1 MADNVKYKF
10 IQNVGDYFPSG
21 YFSEDFIDKVQKASG
36 LNADQMAELCK
47 PYVKLRGE
55 YEKYKNYILNNNP
68 RVKDA
73 IKHTH
78 DFHTLLLR
86 ILGYDTTRPYQ
97 QFVTINEDDHSVVP
111 VRHILTRGGNTTMLV
126 MEMQHL
132 IKTGEQE
139 PAGLFEQ
146 QYNVKDGELTTP
158 VTIRHQQYYAGQW
171 SELFSLPTDRE
182 THISPA
188 VINKAIDAIFLL
200 PEKERPHFILMMAGN
215 TMFLLDSDKWN
226 RGSYLVFSMDE
237 LFSQASI
244 AAFRKY
250 YALFHLLVCKDTLA
264 ADSETVLMDQLVEE
278 SYKSAYEVTKDLK
291 EGVIL
296 SVETLANEALWYWK
310 RELDNPDSE
319 LKDNPLSNIDY
330 TDDTF
335 ESEVKDDCLTII
347 YRMLF
352 IFYAESRDELDIL
365 PTKDE
370 VYRDG
375 YSLDMLRDLEKVPMI
390 TDESRN
396 GYFFHDSLND
406 LFWLLANGY
415 RQGQEANKSFSV
427 RKIDSPLFSNK
438 RLHHLANV
446 KIRNVEWQKIIRAL
460 SLSNRDKQVGR
471 ISYAN
476 LGVNQLGSVYESLLA
491 YRGFYA
497 EQDYIE
503 VHKAGKPEEG
513 TFLVPYSRMDDFKAN
528 EILCD
533 ENGEPK
539 ILPQGTFVYR
549 LNGRDRQKSASYYT
563 PEVLTRSTVKYTLKS
578 ILDEV
583 AAGKRK
589 AQDLLDLKIL
599 EPAMGAAA
607 FQNEVINQLAE
618 AYLAYEQQQRHED
631 GKQNWRIAPDHY
643 RDELQKVKAYIA
655 THNVY
660 GVDLNPT
667 AIELG
672 KLSLWLNVIHK
683 DMETPFFSNRLAL
696 GNAVIGA
703 WLKVYDKK
711 DILGIPGIKNKKGK
725 NGGLQPNEWWTKAPH
740 KVHFNKVQFNNGS
753 IKSSVKRSVNEI
765 YHFLLPD
772 KNMLALRS
780 IKDVF
785 IPADATEEERIKL
798 KETRKAQI
806 KGMKDKL
813 DDWTA
818 PISGEDFQI
827 LQRIS
832 AKIDKRLFEYFT
844 FQWDIERLTNNKTDL
859 WGVAGQTNI
868 EFGSLAEN
876 YAEKERLNDTRYR
889 HDNAY
894 FRLKNVLDYWCA
906 LWFWEFD
913 DVHQLPTRR
922 EYWSDI
928 EAMLDIKDA
937 EIDSRTARALHTY
950 VEKDGQLGFF
960 AQNHQ
965 NDLFAQSQLDNMV
978 HEEPHHD
985 DDNEENKEGK
995 NSSSDW
1001 QETEEISEI
1010 KTKSKQEIL
1019 SETKGV
1025 VRSFFDDSPRFQTV
1039 AKYAARYHFF
1049 HPMLE
1054 FIEVFWL
1061 RDGFDIIC
1069 GNPPW
1074 IMLGFDETGIIS
1086 ESYPEIAIRNVAA
1099 SDVTTKRQSLFNTNK
1114 NLLAVYKKEEIE
1126 VCASIAFTN
1135 AVSNYP
1141 LLVGQKANLYKC
1153 ILTNCMDLAS
1163 EEGGYIGILCP
1174 ESIYDD
1180 PKGQPLR
1187 RELYK
1192 RLRYHFQYQNELRLF
1207 AEVDHHTVYGD
1218 QLLGPRSSSPNFLS
1232 IHNLFHPSTVD
1243 SCFVHSGDGLCLG
1256 KKDNKGNW
1264 NTKGHF
1270 DRIVHFT
1277 IKELEVLSKIF
1288 ENGKNCDCTKL
1299 VSIHSSSIMNVLRNF
1314 AAFNKTVANISP
1326 EPIITVAFDETGCLR
1341 KGYTKREVI
1350 YPSKNQLVYVGPHV
1364 FVSNPVYK
1372 NPRKSCVLNSD
1383 YDSVNLMKIKE
1394 NYLPRTCYTLQIP
1407 LAKIA
1412 ELQKGFCIGNDSDG
1426 KPIYDEW
1433 LSYYKA
1439 GFRRMMGSDSER
1451 SLSGA
1456 IIPANYVHIG
1466 SIKSIV
1472 FKNVWNLL
1480 EFVGICSS
1488 LPLDFKIKIMG
1499 VTDLHKDR
1507 ITTLPL
1513 GINNIYQKSLYC
1525 RTLMLNCLTK
1535 EYTDLWQSCWR
1546 PEYAQEQW
1554 SISDPRL
1561 KPFTGLTEE
1570 WTWETPLRNY
1580 FERRQA
1586 LVEIDVLAAMALGL
1600 SLKDLELIYTIQFP
1614 VLQQNENDT
1623 WYDAKGNIVFTCSKG
1638 LNGVGCERKEWESIR
1653 GNLSEDGLT
1662 YEGTEATYIHTI
1674 DPKKS
1679 EMYGGE
1685 QTTYYAPYTKCD
1697 RIADY
1702 RRAWAFFENRL

>member
-1 MADNVKYKF
+1 MAENVKYKF

-36 LNADQMAELCK
+36 LNSDQMTELCK

-55 YEKYKNYILNNNP
+55 YEKYKNYILNTHP

-78 DFHTLLLR
+78 DFHTLLLN
-86 ILGYDTTRPYQ
+86 ILGYDTTCAYQ
-97 QFVTINEDDHSVVP
+97 QFITINEDDHSVVP
-111 VRHILTRGGNTTMLV
+111 VRHILTRNGKTTMLV

-132 IKTGEQE
+132 IKTDEQE

-146 QYNVKDGELTTP
+146 QYNVVEDGQTSS
-158 VTIRHQQYYAGQW
+158 VIIRHQQYYAGQW
-171 SELFSLPTDRE
+171 SELFTLPKDE
-182 THISPA
+182 EAHISPA

-200 PEKERPHFILMMAGN
+200 PEEHRPHFILMMAGN
-215 TMFLLDSDKWN
+215 TMFLLDSDKWS
-226 RGSYLVFSMDE
+226 RGSYLEFSMDE

-244 AAFRKY
+244 SAFRKY
-250 YALFHLLVCKDTLA
+250 YALFHLLICKDTLA
-264 ADSETVLMDQLVEE
+264 ADSESVLMDKLVEE

-310 RELDNPDSE
+310 KELTNPDTT
-319 LKDNPLSNIDY
+319 LKSNPLSSIDY

-335 ESEVKDDCLTII
+335 EAEVKDDCLNII
-347 YRMLF
+347 YRLLF

-370 VYRDG
+370 VYKDG
-375 YSLDMLRDLEKVPMI
+375 YSLEMLRDLEKAPMR
-390 TDESRN
+390 TEESRN
-396 GYFFHDSLND
+396 GYFFNDSLND

-415 RQGQEANKSFSV
+415 RQGQQDNKSFSV
-427 RKIDSPLFSNK
+427 RKIDSPLFDNR
-438 RLHHLANV
+438 RLHHLKDV
-446 KIRNVEWQKIIRAL
+446 KIRNIEWQKIIRAL

-503 VHKAGKPEEG
+503 VHKVGKPEEG
-513 TFLVPYSRMDDFKAN
+513 TFLVPYSRMDDFEAD

-533 ENGEPK
+533 EQGEPK

-583 AAGKRK
+583 AEGKRK

-618 AYLAYEQQQRHED
+618 AYLTYQQQQRHKAGFKE
-631 GKQNWRIAPDHY
+631 WRIAPDHY

-711 DILGIPGIKNKKGK
+711 DIIGHFVTVKGK
-725 NGGLQPNEWWTKAPH
+725 YKLLPNEWWTKAPH
-740 KVHFNKVQFNNGS
+740 KIHFNKVNFENGKV
-753 IKSSVKRSVNEI
+753 KSAVKRSVNEI

-772 KNMLALRS
+772 KNMLAVRS

-785 IPADATEEERIKL
+785 IPADATEEKRLKL

-806 KGMKDKL
+806 KGMKEML

-818 PISGEDFQI
+818 PISSEEFQI

-832 AKIDKRLFEYFT
+832 AKIDKRLLEYFT

-859 WGVAGQTNI
+859 WGIYGQTTL

-889 HDNAY
+889 HNNAY
-894 FRLKNVLDYWCA
+894 FILKNVMDYWCS

-913 DVHQLPTRR
+913 DAHELPTRR
-922 EYWSDI
+922 EFWSDI
-928 EAMLDIKDA
+928 EAILQVKDEDLNA
-937 EIDSRTARALHTY
+937 RTKRALQTY

-960 AQNHQ
+960 GENHQ
-965 NDLFAQSQLDNMV
+965 NDLFAQAKYENMA
-978 HEEPHHD
+978 HEDPHHD
-985 DDNEENKEGK
+985 EDTDLEDNDEVSELKTQSK
-995 NSSSDW
+995 
-1001 QETEEISEI
+1001 EEILGD
-1010 KTKSKQEIL
+1010 TQ
-1019 SETKGV
+1019 GA
-1025 VRSFFDDSPRFQTV
+1025 VRTFFDDSMRFKTV
-1039 AKYAARYHFF
+1039 KKYADRYHFF

-1074 IMLGFDETGIIS
+1074 IKLEFNEANIIS
-1086 ESYPEIAIRNVAA
+1086 DKYPEVAIRKVSAPDVRQRINDFLGNPAMRDLYTSEQYENVG
-1099 SDVTTKRQSLFNTNK
+1099 ST
-1114 NLLAVYKKEEIE
+1114 
-1126 VCASIAFTN
+1126 AFLN
-1135 AVSNYP
+1135 AYCNYP
-1141 LLVGQKANLYKC
+1141 LLVGQQTNLYKC
-1153 ILTNCMDLAS
+1153 VLENTMDLAS
-1163 EEGGYIGILCP
+1163 EEKGFIGLLTP

-1192 RLRYHFQYQNELRLF
+1192 RLRYHFQYVNTLKLF
-1207 AEVDHHTVYGD
+1207 SEILHWVTYGSNI
-1218 QLLGPRSSSPNFLS
+1218 LGGKKATPSFYS
-1232 IHNLFHPSTVD
+1232 INNLYHPSTID
-1243 SCFVHSGDGLCLG
+1243 GCFVHNGEGQCGGL
-1256 KKDNKGNW
+1256 KTIDGNW
-1264 NTKGHF
+1264 NTKSHK
-1270 DRIVHFT
+1270 DRVILYDAS
-1277 IKELEVLSKIF
+1277 KLELLSKIF
-1288 ENGKNCDCTKL
+1288 EDGSTADSAKL
-1299 VSIHSSSIMNVLRNF
+1299 VSIHSTEVLKVLEKIEAFKTHVRDYNHIITECLHETGAPNAGIIKRDTHYPNVDEYDMVYNGPHIYVANPFCKNPRREC
-1314 AAFNKTVANISP
+1314 TVAN
-1326 EPIITVAFDETGCLR
+1326 R
-1341 KGYTKREVI
+1341 
-1350 YPSKNQLVYVGPHV
+1350 
-1364 FVSNPVYK
+1364 
-1372 NPRKSCVLNSD
+1372 D
-1383 YDSVNLMKIKE
+1383 YDTLDLSSIDADFMSRSNYRRLISINDFKSYVRGFSLGQKDGKQIFDNYLDNYKVGFRNMMSQSGERTLICASIVMDFYMKTIGSDNLM
-1394 NYLPRTCYTLQIP
+1394 P
-1407 LAKIA
+1407 
-1412 ELQKGFCIGNDSDG
+1412 S
-1426 KPIYDEW
+1426 
-1433 LSYYKA
+1433 
-1439 GFRRMMGSDSER
+1439 RMQS
-1451 SLSGA
+1451 
-1456 IIPANYVHIG
+1456 
-1466 SIKSIV
+1466 
-1472 FKNVWNLL
+1472 F
-1480 EFVGICSS
+1480 
-1488 LPLDFKIKIMG
+1488 
-1499 VTDLHKDR
+1499 
-1507 ITTLPL
+1507 PL
-1513 GINNIYQKSLYC
+1513 GVAEKYQSAMYS
-1525 RTLMLNCLTK
+1525 RTLLLNCLTVH
-1535 EYTDLWQSCWR
+1535 YADLWQSCWR
-1546 PEYAQEQW
+1546 PEYAQEEW
-1554 SISDPRL
+1554 SPSDPRL

-1570 WTWETPLRNY
+1570 WTWDTPLRNY

-1653 GNLSEDGLT
+1653 GNLSEDSMT

-1685 QTTYYAPYTKCD
+1685 QVTYYAPYTKCD

>member
-1 MADNVKYKF
+1 MAENVKYKF

-36 LNADQMAELCK
+36 LNSDQMTELCK

-55 YEKYKNYILNNNP
+55 YEKYKNYILNTHP

-78 DFHTLLLR
+78 DFHTLLLN
-86 ILGYDTTRPYQ
+86 ILGYDTTCAYQ
-97 QFVTINEDDHSVVP
+97 QFFTINEDDHSVVP
-111 VRHILTRGGNTTMLV
+111 VRHILTRNGKTTMLV

-132 IKTGEQE
+132 IKTDEQE

-146 QYNVKDGELTTP
+146 QYNVVEDGQTSS
-158 VTIRHQQYYAGQW
+158 VIIRHQQYYAGQW
-171 SELFSLPTDRE
+171 SELFTLPKDKE
-182 THISPA
+182 AHISPA

-200 PEKERPHFILMMAGN
+200 PEEHRPHFILMMAGN

-226 RGSYLVFSMDE
+226 RGSYLEFSMDE

-244 AAFRKY
+244 SAFRKY
-250 YALFHLLVCKDTLA
+250 YALFHLLICKDTLA
-264 ADSETVLMDQLVEE
+264 ADSESVLMDKLVEE

-310 RELDNPDSE
+310 KELTNPDTT
-319 LKDNPLSNIDY
+319 LKSNPLSSIDY

-335 ESEVKDDCLTII
+335 EAEVKDDCLNII
-347 YRMLF
+347 YRLLF

-370 VYRDG
+370 VYKDG
-375 YSLDMLRDLEKVPMI
+375 YSLEMLRDLEKAPMR
-390 TDESRN
+390 TEESRN
-396 GYFFHDSLND
+396 GYFFNDSLND

-415 RQGQEANKSFSV
+415 RQGQQDNKSFSV
-427 RKIDSPLFSNK
+427 RKIDSPLFDNR
-438 RLHHLANV
+438 RLHHLKDV
-446 KIRNVEWQKIIRAL
+446 KIRNIEWQKIIRAL

-503 VHKAGKPEEG
+503 VHKVGKPEEG
-513 TFLVPYSRMDDFKAN
+513 TFLVPYSRMDDFEAD

-533 ENGEPK
+533 EQGEPK

-583 AAGKRK
+583 AEGKRK

-618 AYLAYEQQQRHED
+618 AYLTYQQQQRHEA
-631 GKQNWRIAPDHY
+631 GFKEWRIAPDHY

-711 DILGIPGIKNKKGK
+711 DIIGHSVTVKGK
-725 NGGLQPNEWWTKAPH
+725 YKLLPNEWWTKAPH
-740 KVHFNKVQFNNGS
+740 KIHFNKVNFENGKV
-753 IKSSVKRSVNEI
+753 KSAVKRSVNEI

-772 KNMLALRS
+772 KNMLAVRS

-785 IPADATEEERIKL
+785 IPADATEEERLKL

-806 KGMKDKL
+806 KGMKEML

-818 PISGEDFQI
+818 PISSEEFQI

-832 AKIDKRLFEYFT
+832 AKIDKRLLEYFT

-859 WGVAGQTNI
+859 WGIYGQTTL

-889 HDNAY
+889 HNNAY
-894 FRLKNVLDYWCA
+894 FILKNVMDYWCA

-913 DVHQLPTRR
+913 DAHELPTRR
-922 EYWSDI
+922 EFWSDI
-928 EAMLDIKDA
+928 EAILQVKDEDLNA
-937 EIDSRTARALHTY
+937 RTKRALQTY

-960 AQNHQ
+960 GENHQ
-965 NDLFAQSQLDNMV
+965 NDLFAQAQYENMA
-978 HEEPHHD
+978 HEDPHHD
-985 DDNEENKEGK
+985 GDTDLEDNDEVSELKTQSK
-995 NSSSDW
+995 
-1001 QETEEISEI
+1001 EEILGD
-1010 KTKSKQEIL
+1010 TQG
-1019 SETKGV
+1019 T
-1025 VRSFFDDSPRFQTV
+1025 VRTFFDDSMRFKTV
-1039 AKYAARYHFF
+1039 KKYADRYHFF

-1074 IMLGFDETGIIS
+1074 IKLEFNEANIIS
-1086 ESYPEIAIRNVAA
+1086 DKYPEVAIRKVSAPDVRQRINDFLGNPAMRDLYTSEQYENVG
-1099 SDVTTKRQSLFNTNK
+1099 ST
-1114 NLLAVYKKEEIE
+1114 
-1126 VCASIAFTN
+1126 AFLN
-1135 AVSNYP
+1135 AYCNYP
-1141 LLVGQKANLYKC
+1141 LLVGQQTNLYKC
-1153 ILTNCMDLAS
+1153 VLENTMDLAS
-1163 EEGGYIGILCP
+1163 EEKGFIGLLTP

-1192 RLRYHFQYQNELRLF
+1192 RLRYHFQYVNELRLF
-1207 AEVDHHTVYGD
+1207 AEVHHHTVYGD
-1218 QLLGPRSSSPNFLS
+1218 QLLGPRRSSSPRFASLS
-1232 IHNLFHPSTVD
+1232 NLYHPNTVD
-1243 SCFVHSGDGLCLG
+1243 ACFAHDGYGLCGG
-1256 KKDNKGNW
+1256 KKDKNNKW
-1264 NTKGHF
+1264 NINGHK
-1270 DRIVHFT
+1270 DRIVYYNEERLRVIADALEEGADWNSVKLPSIYVQEVVDVLEKFSFFKTHLSNYNCIISEGLHEVGSVDKGIMKRFTSYPQLDKYEMIYSGPHF
-1277 IKELEVLSKIF
+1277 
-1288 ENGKNCDCTKL
+1288 
-1299 VSIHSSSIMNVLRNF
+1299 
-1314 AAFNKTVANISP
+1314 
-1326 EPIITVAFDETGCLR
+1326 
-1341 KGYTKREVI
+1341 
-1350 YPSKNQLVYVGPHV
+1350 YVG
-1364 FVSNPVYK
+1364 NPFYK
-1372 NPRKSCVLNSD
+1372 SPRKECILNSD
-1383 YDSVNLMKIKE
+1383 YDTVNTTSISD
-1394 NYLPRTCYTLQIP
+1394 NFIPRTNYIP
-1407 LAKIA
+1407 ININEEYKH
-1412 ELQKGFCIGNDSDG
+1412 QVKGFYIKQSPDGTPEYDSWID
-1426 KPIYDEW
+1426 
-1433 LSYYKA
+1433 YYKM
-1439 GFRRMMGSDSER
+1439 GFRRMIGSDSER
-1451 SLSGA
+1451 TLSGA
-1456 IIPANYVHIG
+1456 ILLPKTMHIG
-1466 SIKSIV
+1466 GVVSVTFKSYWHLCEFASLSSSI
-1472 FKNVWNLL
+1472 
-1480 EFVGICSS
+1480 
-1488 LPLDFKIKIMG
+1488 PLDFYVKTLKITDIHANRLLPFPMG
-1499 VTDLHKDR
+1499 IDNKYKVALYSR
-1507 ITTLPL
+1507 IL
-1513 GINNIYQKSLYC
+1513 Q
-1525 RTLMLNCLTK
+1525 LNCLTMA
-1535 EYTDLWQSCWR
+1535 YFDLWQSCWR
-1546 PEYAQEQW
+1546 PEYAQEEW
-1554 SISDPRL
+1554 SLSDPRL

-1570 WTWETPLRNY
+1570 WTWDTPLRNY

-1623 WYDAKGNIVFTCSKG
+1623 WYDAKGNIVFTCSSG
-1638 LNGVGCERKEWESIR
+1638 LKGVGCERKEWEAIR
-1653 GNLSEDGLT
+1653 GSLSEDGMT
-1662 YEGTEATYIHTI
+1662 CEGTAPTYVHTI

-1685 QTTYYAPYTKCD
+1685 EVTYYAPYNKCD

>member
-1 MADNVKYKF
+1 MAENVKYKF

-36 LNADQMAELCK
+36 LNSDQMTELCK

-55 YEKYKNYILNNNP
+55 YEKYKNYILNTHP

-78 DFHTLLLR
+78 DFHTLLLN
-86 ILGYDTTRPYQ
+86 ILGYDTTCAYQ
-97 QFVTINEDDHSVVP
+97 QFITINEDDHSVVP
-111 VRHILTRGGNTTMLV
+111 VRHILTRNGKTTMLV

-132 IKTGEQE
+132 IKTDEQE

-146 QYNVKDGELTTP
+146 QYNVVEDGQTSS
-158 VTIRHQQYYAGQW
+158 VIIRHQQYYAGQW
-171 SELFSLPTDRE
+171 SELFTLPKDE
-182 THISPA
+182 EAHISPA

-200 PEKERPHFILMMAGN
+200 PEEHRPHFILMMAGN

-226 RGSYLVFSMDE
+226 RGSYLEFSMDE

-244 AAFRKY
+244 SAFRKY
-250 YALFHLLVCKDTLA
+250 YALFHLLICKDTLA
-264 ADSETVLMDQLVEE
+264 ADSESVLMDKLVEE

-310 RELDNPDSE
+310 KELTNPDTT
-319 LKDNPLSNIDY
+319 LKDNPLSSIDY

-335 ESEVKDDCLTII
+335 EAEVKDDCLNII
-347 YRMLF
+347 YRLLF

-370 VYRDG
+370 VYKDG
-375 YSLDMLRDLEKVPMI
+375 YSLEMLRDLEKAPMR
-390 TDESRN
+390 TEESRN
-396 GYFFHDSLND
+396 GYFFNDSLND

-415 RQGQEANKSFSV
+415 RQGQQDNKSFSV
-427 RKIDSPLFSNK
+427 RKIDSPLFDNR
-438 RLHHLANV
+438 RLHHLKDV
-446 KIRNVEWQKIIRAL
+446 KIRNIEWQKIIRAL

-503 VHKAGKPEEG
+503 VHKVGKPEEG
-513 TFLVPYSRMDDFKAN
+513 TFLVPYSRMDDFEAD

-533 ENGEPK
+533 EQGEPK

-583 AAGKRK
+583 AEGKRK

-618 AYLAYEQQQRHED
+618 AYLTYQQQQRHEA
-631 GKQNWRIAPDHY
+631 GFKEWRIAPDHY

-711 DILGIPGIKNKKGK
+711 DIIGHSVTVKGK
-725 NGGLQPNEWWTKAPH
+725 YKLLPNEWWTKAPH
-740 KVHFNKVQFNNGS
+740 KIHFNKVNFENGKV
-753 IKSSVKRSVNEI
+753 KSAVKRSVNEI

-772 KNMLALRS
+772 KNMLAVRS

-785 IPADATEEERIKL
+785 IPADATEEERLKL

-806 KGMKDKL
+806 KGMKEML

-818 PISGEDFQI
+818 PISSEEFQI

-832 AKIDKRLFEYFT
+832 AKIDKRLLEYFT

-859 WGVAGQTNI
+859 WGIYGQTTL

-889 HDNAY
+889 HNNAY
-894 FRLKNVLDYWCA
+894 FILKNVMDYWCA

-913 DVHQLPTRR
+913 DAHELPTRR
-922 EYWSDI
+922 EFWSDI
-928 EAMLDIKDA
+928 EAILQVKDEDLNA
-937 EIDSRTARALHTY
+937 RTKRALQTY

-960 AQNHQ
+960 GENHQ
-965 NDLFAQSQLDNMV
+965 SDLFAQAQYENMA
-978 HEEPHHD
+978 HEDPHHD
-985 DDNEENKEGK
+985 GDTDMEDNDEVSELKTQSK
-995 NSSSDW
+995 
-1001 QETEEISEI
+1001 EEILGD
-1010 KTKSKQEIL
+1010 TQG
-1019 SETKGV
+1019 T
-1025 VRSFFDDSPRFQTV
+1025 VRTFFDDSMRFKTV
-1039 AKYAARYHFF
+1039 KKYADRYHFF

-1074 IMLGFDETGIIS
+1074 IKLEFNEANIIS
-1086 ESYPEIAIRNVAA
+1086 DKYPEVAIRKVSAPDVRQRINDFLGNPAMRDLYTSEQYENVG
-1099 SDVTTKRQSLFNTNK
+1099 ST
-1114 NLLAVYKKEEIE
+1114 
-1126 VCASIAFTN
+1126 AFLN
-1135 AVSNYP
+1135 AYCNYP
-1141 LLVGQKANLYKC
+1141 LLVGQQTNLYKC
-1153 ILTNCMDLAS
+1153 VLENTMDLAS
-1163 EEGGYIGILCP
+1163 EEKGFIGLLTP

-1192 RLRYHFQYQNELRLF
+1192 RLRYHFQYVNELRLF
-1207 AEVDHHTVYGD
+1207 AEVHHHTVYGD
-1218 QLLGPRSSSPNFLS
+1218 QLLGPRRSSSPRFASLS
-1232 IHNLFHPSTVD
+1232 NLYHPNTVD
-1243 SCFVHSGDGLCLG
+1243 ACFAHDGYGLCGG
-1256 KKDNKGNW
+1256 KKDKNNKW
-1264 NTKGHF
+1264 NINGHK
-1270 DRIVHFT
+1270 DRIVYYNEERLRVIADALEEGADWNSVKLPSIYVQEVVDVLEKFSFFKTHLSNYNCIISEGLHEVGSVDKGIMKRFTSYPQLDKYEMIYSGPHF
-1277 IKELEVLSKIF
+1277 
-1288 ENGKNCDCTKL
+1288 
-1299 VSIHSSSIMNVLRNF
+1299 
-1314 AAFNKTVANISP
+1314 
-1326 EPIITVAFDETGCLR
+1326 
-1341 KGYTKREVI
+1341 
-1350 YPSKNQLVYVGPHV
+1350 YVG
-1364 FVSNPVYK
+1364 NPFYK
-1372 NPRKSCVLNSD
+1372 SPRKECILNSD
-1383 YDSVNLMKIKE
+1383 YDTVNTTSISD
-1394 NYLPRTCYTLQIP
+1394 NFIPRTNYIP
-1407 LAKIA
+1407 ININEEYKH
-1412 ELQKGFCIGNDSDG
+1412 QVKGFYIKQSPDGTPEYDSWID
-1426 KPIYDEW
+1426 
-1433 LSYYKA
+1433 YYKM
-1439 GFRRMMGSDSER
+1439 GFRRMIGSDSER
-1451 SLSGA
+1451 TLSGA
-1456 IIPANYVHIG
+1456 ILLPKTMHIG
-1466 SIKSIV
+1466 GVVSVTFKSYWHLCEFASLSSSI
-1472 FKNVWNLL
+1472 
-1480 EFVGICSS
+1480 
-1488 LPLDFKIKIMG
+1488 PLDFYVKTLKITDIHANRLLPFPMG
-1499 VTDLHKDR
+1499 IDNKHKVALYSR
-1507 ITTLPL
+1507 IL
-1513 GINNIYQKSLYC
+1513 Q
-1525 RTLMLNCLTK
+1525 LNCLTMA
-1535 EYTDLWQSCWR
+1535 YFDLWQSCWR
-1546 PEYAQEQW
+1546 PEYAQEEW
-1554 SISDPRL
+1554 SLSDPRL

-1570 WTWETPLRNY
+1570 WTWDTPLRNY

-1623 WYDAKGNIVFTCSKG
+1623 WYDAKGNIVFTCSSG
-1638 LNGVGCERKEWESIR
+1638 LKGVGCERKEWEAIR
-1653 GNLSEDGLT
+1653 GSLSEDGMT
-1662 YEGTEATYIHTI
+1662 CEGTAPTYVHTI

-1685 QTTYYAPYTKCD
+1685 EVTYYAPYNKCD